1 MWAST
6 MRQFMRRSPHAGV
19 PFARLGAEAPAP
31 LLSVVVPTYRCAPAL
46 RRCAAALLA
55 SDLPRVRWELI
66 VVDDSSGDETVQV
79 AQRMA
84 DQVVQLV
91 GGPHGPAY
99 ARNRGVEAARG
110 RFIVFVDADVCVH
123 PDTLRQL
130 REALVGDDSLGA
142 VFGAYDDVPPE
153 RGLVSQYRN
162 LVHHYTHVQGAG
174 SAVTFWT
181 GCGAVRRDVFRQ
193 IGGFDQRRFPRPQI
207 EDVELGQRIVAAG
220 FRIMLRPDIQA
231 THLKRWTLRNVITTD
246 VRDRGLPWVALMHAS
261 PSARK
266 MSSLN
271 LRPEER
277 WFTGLTGIAWLA
289 VALGVATL
297 RWEWLLVTALCSAI
311 VVAGNGPLLRWF
323 ARRRGVWAAVGV
335 VPLRLMY
342 YTINNVAVIWG
353 TVRHLLQRRSGRAVA
368 SEAEQITPGAAV
380 VAHGQLAQH
389 DAH

>member
-1 MWAST
+1 

-19 PFARLGAEAPAP
+19 PFARLGAEAPP
-31 LLSVVVPTYRCAPAL
+31 PVLSVVVPTHRCAPAL

-84 DQVVQLV
+84 DQVLQLT

-123 PDTLRQL
+123 TDTLRQL

-142 VFGAYDDVPPE
+142 VFGAYDEAPPE

-181 GCGAVRRDVFRQ
+181 GCGAVRRDVFLK
-193 IGGFDQRRFPRPQI
+193 IGGFDQHRFPRPQI

-220 FRIMLRPDIQA
+220 YRIMLRPDIQA

-246 VRDRGLPWVALMHAS
+246 VRDRGLPWVALMHTS
-261 PSARK
+261 PMARR

-277 WFTGLTGIAWLA
+277 WFTALTGLAWLS
-289 VALGVATL
+289 VALGVVTL
-297 RWEWLLVTALCSAI
+297 RWQWLILTALCAAI

-323 ARRRGVWAAVGV
+323 AHRRGIWAATGI

-353 TVRHLLQRRSGRAVA
+353 TGRHLLQRMLGRGSAEPAEPVA
-368 SEAEQITPGAAV
+368 HVAGAIT
-380 VAHGQLAQH
+380 HGQLAQH
-389 DAH
+389 DAS